1 MAMGASVAVLGP
13 IAAFSDLADHDL
25 VIANGRVIDPET
37 KLNATRFVGVIN
49 GRISAVSAKPIRGRR
64 TIDATGLVVCPGFI
78 DPISHGQDLEN
89 DRIQVFD
96 GVTTKLQMESG
107 VPDQDEWHKSQHGN
121 RICNFGA
128 GVGHPTVRG
137 MVMGRKE
144 SEETPS
150 TDVQVAKMASMVR
163 TQLKKGALG
172 VGFGFEYQPGTTRRE
187 VFEMFKVAGEF
198 HASCHPH
205 IRYGTLLEEQ
215 SVITAIEE
223 VIACAVAAG
232 APLHIVHVP
241 SMALGNVPFALEMI
255 EAAQKR
261 GVNLTCDFYPY
272 TAFGTG
278 IGSEVFGDGWQKK
291 FGIDYKDLEW
301 AATHER
307 LTKETFEKY
316 RAEGKGMCIAHAIPE
331 SSVRAAVVSSAT
343 MLGSDGGLEKG
354 VGHPRSSGTFCRVLG
369 HYSRDLKLIPL
380 SFAIEKMSLRAAKR
394 MQGRCK
400 AFARKGRIQVGADAD
415 ILVFDA
421 QKVADRATFDQPAL
435 TSIGMH
441 HVLING
447 VPVIANGNLLDVRP
461 GTGLRAAIA

>member
-1 MAMGASVAVLGP
+1 MGALAAVLGP
-13 IAAFSDLADHDL
+13 VGIFSGHSEFDT

-37 KLNATRFVGVIN
+37 KLDGIRFVGIRG
-49 GRISAVSAKPIRGRR
+49 GRIAAVTKAAIKGRR
-64 TIDATGLVVCPGFI
+64 MVDASGLVVAPGFI
-78 DPISHGQDLEN
+78 DPISHGQNVEN
-89 DRIQVFD
+89 DQIQVFD

-107 VPDQDEWHKSQHGN
+107 VPDQAEWHRSQKGK

-150 TDVQVAKMASMVR
+150 TPDQIGKMVGMVR
-163 TQLKKGALG
+163 KQLQEGALG

-187 VFEMFKVAGEF
+187 VFEMFKVAAEF
-198 HASCHPH
+198 RASCHPH
-205 IRYGTLLEEQ
+205 IRFGTLLEEQ

-223 VIACAVAAG
+223 VIACAYATG

-241 SMALGNVPFALEMI
+241 SMALGNTPFALQLI

-261 GVNLTCDFYPY
+261 GMNLTCDFYPY

-278 IGSEVFGDGWQKK
+278 VGSEVFADGWQKK

-301 AATHER
+301 AETHER
-307 LTKETFEKY
+307 LSKETFEKY

-331 SSVRAAVVSSAT
+331 NSVRAAVQSPGT
-343 MLGSDGGLEKG
+343 MVGSDGGLEHG

-369 HYSRDLKLIPL
+369 HYARDLKLISLPA
-380 SFAIEKMSLRAAKR
+380 AIEKMTLRPARR
-394 MQGRCK
+394 MQGRCA
-400 AFARKGRIQVGADAD
+400 AFARKGRVQVGADAD
-415 ILVFDA
+415 LVVLDA
-421 QKVADRATFDQPAL
+421 NKVIDRATFEKPGL
-435 TSIGMH
+435 TSLGMH
-441 HVLING
+441 HVFING
-447 VPVIANGNLLDVRP
+447 SAVIRDGKLLEQLP
-461 GTGLRAAIA
+461 GHGLRA